1 MSQKRVSLS
10 ERRLQDRRGIDAL
23 IPDAVNVATAKRAG
37 KLAKVTLYVRPD
49 QVTGLEEIQLDERR
63 RTGSKPDKSEL
74 VQEALDL
81 LMRKY
86 SKTA

>member
-23 IPDAVNVATAKRAG
+23 IPEVPTVPARRAG

-63 RTGSKPDKSEL
+63 RTGAKPDKSDL

-81 LMRKY
+81 LIHKY
-86 SKTA
+86 SKTL

>member
-23 IPDAVNVATAKRAG
+23 IPNALTPPARRAG

>member
-1 MSQKRVSLS
+1 MSPKRVSLS

-23 IPDAVNVATAKRAG
+23 IPDALTPAARRAG

-49 QVTGLEEIQLDERR
+49 QVTGLEEIQLAERR
-63 RTGSKPDKSEL
+63 RTGVRPDKSDL

-81 LMRKY
+81 LMQKY
-86 SKTA
+86 SKTV

>member
-23 IPDAVNVATAKRAG
+23 IPEALPPAARRAER
-37 KLAKVTLYVRPD
+37 LAKVTLYVRPD

>member
-23 IPDAVNVATAKRAG
+23 IPNALTPPARRAG

-63 RTGSKPDKSEL
+63 RTGSKPDKSDL

-81 LMRKY
+81 LIKKY